1 MLYDRDKRFL
11 EELSILVSRKIDY
24 LLCFEK
30 TYMSSIRSFTI
41 GFLFSDTHYYSKHPK
56 TIVRRSKEPYS
67 LSSKFKHLHS
77 IEEECPACSIND
89 YLTDFIMQREIEK
102 GKTKYCEQS
111 YYNTITYFSNSNEE
125 ARDIFAQYLEE
136 FKEYIKTADLWL
148 ESEKEEMDICEMI
161 NAIRNAPAMFTIGG
175 ESLESMSMAIY
186 GFCRRYPKAQAKM
199 NRFQEYIDKQYS
211 DEFTKG
217 WRWDK
222 VIMYTVLNDAG
233 AVHEFLK
240 LWDEFIITDKST
252 VYTCLH

>member
-30 TYMSSIRSFTI
+30 TFMSSIRSFTI

-136 FKEYIKTADLWL
+136 FKEYIKTADLFEHGVL
-148 ESEKEEMDICEMI
+148 SGIHEGSIDNILDSYDTMVKVAQENNYDIIGSPTEVLVKNIHNADSEE
-161 NAIRNAPAMFTIGG
+161 
-175 ESLESMSMAIY
+175 
-186 GFCRRYPKAQAKM
+186 
-199 NRFQEYIDKQYS
+199 EYIT
-211 DEFTKG
+211 EI
-217 WRWDK
+217 R
-222 VIMYTVLNDAG
+222 LP
-233 AVHEFLK
+233 
-240 LWDEFIITDKST
+240 IIKM
-252 VYTCLH
+252 